1 MSRYAHATYCDDI
14 RQEVGGKFTL
24 VGVYAGQVLVPEI
37 PCNLAKFCLA
47 LYVSATRAEPVKS
60 ITVTGVFAG
69 REVLRME
76 LGEAQIEQIMA
87 PSIAAKP
94 DGKRMTLVLIGLMSP
109 FEVSQPGRFSLSVIA
124 DGEEIHADGVDISVA
139 PAGTNF
145 SA

>member
-1 MSRYAHATYCDDI
+1 
-14 RQEVGGKFTL
+14 
-24 VGVYAGQVLVPEI
+24 
-37 PCNLAKFCLA
+37 
-47 LYVSATRAEPVKS
+47 
-60 ITVTGVFAG
+60 
-69 REVLRME
+69 ME